1 MGGLKEIVR
10 GVAALPISIANVYFV
25 GEPGERWALID
36 AGVPDREDDVREAA
50 TERYGKNARPEAIFL
65 THGHFDHA
73 GSARALAESWNVPVY
88 AHSLEL
94 PFITGRAEYPP
105 PDPTVGGFLAL
116 LSRLFPHKP
125 LNLGS
130 HVRELPDDR
139 TLPGLHGWRIIHTPG
154 HTRGHVCFFREQDG
168 VLLAGDALATVDLD
182 SALAVITKKKEFNKP
197 PAPMTIDW
205 REAHRSID
213 RLADLRPSVVGC
225 GHGNPITEGNV
236 ANRFAQFA
244 ARFTPPK
251 KGRYVRQPAITDERG
266 IVRLPPPAP
275 DSLPKVVAATVGVAA
290 LTGAAV
296 AYAMRRNK
304 R

>member
-116 LSRLFPHKP
+116 LSRMFPHKP

-244 ARFTPPK
+244 ARFTPPS

-275 DSLPKVVAATVGVAA
+275 DSLPKVVAATVGVVA

-296 AYAMRRNK
+296 VYAMRRNK
-304 R
+304 Q